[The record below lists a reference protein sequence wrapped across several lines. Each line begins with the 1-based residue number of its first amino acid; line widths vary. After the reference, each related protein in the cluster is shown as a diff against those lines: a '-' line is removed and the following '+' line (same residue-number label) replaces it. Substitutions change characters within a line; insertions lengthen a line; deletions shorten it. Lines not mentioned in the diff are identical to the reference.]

1 MTILIETR
9 KNIITLRRAQGISQE
24 QAAEKANMSALLWRH
39 IERGCQNTTIDTL
52 RRMAIALGVVPLT
65 LGILSLPDSEILSMI
80 QKPSYTPTQVQP
92 FQVGKNILLLRK
104 AKGLSQKKL
113 AEMALVS
120 PAHLRDIEHDCANVS
135 IALLERIANSLE
147 ISLPALGSLG
157 LSDGQVLDMVHKA
170 RAVIDSDSVLAL

>member
-9 KNIITLRRAQGISQE
+9 KNIITLRRAQGLSQE
-24 QAAEKANMSALLWRH
+24 QAAEKANMSAPLWRH
-39 IERGCQNTTIDTL
+39 IEKGCQNTTIDTL
-52 RRMAIALGVVPLT
+52 RRMAIALGIAPIA
-65 LGILSLPDSEILSMI
+65 LGILSFPDSEILSAI
-80 QKPSYTPTQVQP
+80 QKPSYTPAQVRP

-113 AEMALVS
+113 AEMSCVS
-120 PAHLRDIEHDCANVS
+120 ATRLRDIEHGCANVS

-157 LSDGQVLDMVHKA
+157 LSDGQVLDMIHKA
-170 RAVIDSDSVLAL
+170 RAVIGSGSVLAL